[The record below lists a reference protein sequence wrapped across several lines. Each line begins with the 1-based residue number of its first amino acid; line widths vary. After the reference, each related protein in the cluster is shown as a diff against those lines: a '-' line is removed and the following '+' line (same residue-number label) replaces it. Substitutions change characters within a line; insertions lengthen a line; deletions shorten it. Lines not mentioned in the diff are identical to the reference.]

1 MRYHKLF
8 LARKFAVGEWFKFSR
23 LNVLCN
29 SSIGAFFIKKKIIII
44 MIFVLILTIQGGQS
58 KPGLSTPKR
67 SAEEDGLNSTRLQ

>member
-29 SSIGAFFIKKKIIII
+29 SSIGAFFIKKKNYNNND
-44 MIFVLILTIQGGQS
+44 FCLDFNN
-58 KPGLSTPKR
+58 PGRPK
-67 SAEEDGLNSTRLQ
+67 